1 MASPTDVI
9 TVELVDGTKVVLPD
23 SLELITSYV
32 LQEQGDW
39 FEDEIK
45 FLRQLIQPGDT
56 VVDIGANY
64 GVYALSLARKVGAN
78 GQVWAFEPAS
88 DTARLLSE
96 SASVNNTSWLQ
107 VVQQALSDREGTAW
121 LQMPGQAE
129 LNSLA
134 DPSSL
139 DAAAQQGSGESVAVT
154 TLDRCLE
161 TYGWTGVD
169 LLKIDAEGEEER
181 ILNGGKRFFREFSPL
196 VMFEVKAGAEL
207 NLHLVE
213 CFQSLGYESFRLIP
227 GLNTLVPFA
236 SEQGVDGFLLNLFA
250 AKPDRVA
257 SLAEAGWLL
266 EAVPPADGPETFDSG
281 PALWPQALAGQPHGR
296 RLQERWQRNAA
307 APEQAPIRAALDA
320 WCRAHDAAAPID
332 RRYASLAHCL
342 ALLQDACQ
350 PGCNPG
356 RWASLGLV
364 ALASGERLQ
373 AIHALNAFVTDLQA
387 GRSVSLD
394 EPFLLPDPAFEALD
408 PTGPLD
414 AWLEAAGL
422 SAMEQIGSYSGFYSG
437 RSSLPRLERLQ
448 ELGYLTDPIQRRWHL
463 IRQRFSLSVD
473 VQAAN
478 TSVREWFDFLGL
490 TEPVRCVD
498 VGALAL
504 TDTAEPWVRWAHEGC
519 AEVLGF
525 EPLPDACD
533 RLNRQASNSGAALR
547 YLPWALGDGAC
558 HTLHVTNSPMTS
570 SLYPPARTTVDLFP
584 ALGDLMQVV
593 QEVPL
598 QTHRLDDV
606 AEAALT
612 DFLKLDLQG
621 AELMVLEN
629 AIDVLRNVSV
639 IQCQVKFVQ
648 LYEGQPLMADVD
660 SFLRSQGFGFLRF
673 SSMKGRSF
681 KPVHKVND
689 PFSPISQILWAD
701 AVYVR
706 DFRAIEQWSIRQLQ
720 AAAFVLHEVYEA
732 FDLTTLI
739 FREIDRRRESDLV
752 SIYLSVLMSFRDDC
766 QVSSQ

>member
-1 MASPTDVI
+1 MASSTNVI
-9 TVELVDGTKVVLPD
+9 TLELVDGTKVVVPD

-45 FLRQLIQPGDT
+45 FLRELVQPGDT

-88 DTARLLSE
+88 ETAKLLRE
-96 SASVNNTSWLQ
+96 SSSVNNTTWLQ

-134 DPSSL
+134 EPSL
-139 DAAAQQGSGESVAVT
+139 METDAQQGPGESVEIT
-154 TLDRCLE
+154 TLDRCLDL
-161 TYGWTGVD
+161 YGWTGVD

-181 ILNGGKRFFREFSPL
+181 ILKGGKRFFQELSPL
-196 VMFEVKAGAEL
+196 VMFEVKAGTEL
-207 NLHLVE
+207 NLHLVD
-213 CFQSLGYESFRLIP
+213 CFQSLGYDSFRLVP
-227 GLNTLVPFA
+227 GLHALVPFA
-236 SEQGVDGFLLNLFA
+236 SEQGVDGYLLNLFA

-257 SLAEAGWLL
+257 SLVEAGWVL
-266 EAVPPADGPETFDSG
+266 EAVPPGSGPEAFDPESSI
-281 PALWPQALAGQPHGR
+281 WPQALAGQPHGH
-296 RLQERWQRNAA
+296 RLQERWQRHAA
-307 APEQAPIRAALDA
+307 APEQAPIRAALNE

-332 RRYASLAHCL
+332 RRYAALAHSL
-342 ALLQDACQ
+342 ALLKDACQ

-356 RWASLGLV
+356 RWASLGRV
-364 ALASGERLQ
+364 ALASGERLM
-373 AIHALNAFVTDLQA
+373 AIDAMNAFVKDLQS
-387 GRSVSLD
+387 GRSVNLD

-414 AWLEAAGL
+414 RWLEAAGL
-422 SAMEQIGSYSGFYSG
+422 SALEQLVSYSGFYSG
-437 RSSLPRLERLQ
+437 RSALPRLERLQ
-448 ELGYLTDPIQRRWHL
+448 ELGNRTDSIQRRWQL
-463 IRQRFSLSVD
+463 LRQRFSLSMGVE
-473 VQAAN
+473 AAS

-504 TDTAEPWVRWAHEGC
+504 TDIAEPWVRWAHEGC

-533 RLNRQASNSGAALR
+533 LLNRQASISGAALR

-558 HTLHVTNSPMTS
+558 HTLHVTNAPMTS
-570 SLYPPARTTVDLFP
+570 SLYPPARSTVDLFP
-584 ALGDLMQVV
+584 ALGDLMQVE

-612 DFLKLDLQG
+612 DFLKLDVQG

-629 AIDVLRNVSV
+629 AINVLRNVSV
-639 IQCQVKFVQ
+639 IQCEVEFVQ

-660 SFLRSQGFGFLRF
+660 TFLRSQGFGFLRF
-673 SSMKGRSF
+673 SSMMGRSF
-681 KPVHKVND
+681 MPVQKVND
-689 PFSPISQILWAD
+689 PISPISQTLWAD

-706 DFRAIEQWSIRQLQ
+706 DFRALEQWTIRQLL

-732 FDLTTLI
+732 FDLTMLI
-739 FREIDRRRESDLV
+739 LRELDRRRQGDLL
-752 SIYLSVLMSFRDDC
+752 SIYLSVLMSSRDDF
-766 QVSSQ
+766 QGSSI

>member
-1 MASPTDVI
+1 MASLTDVI
-9 TVELVDGTKVVLPD
+9 TVELVDGTRVVVPD

-45 FLRQLIQPGDT
+45 FLRQLVQPGDT
-56 VVDIGANY
+56 VVDIGANC
-64 GVYALSLARKVGAN
+64 GVYALALARKAGVS

-88 DTARLLSE
+88 ETAKLLRE
-96 SASVNNTSWLQ
+96 SASANNITWLQ
-107 VVQQALSDREGTAW
+107 VVQQALSDRQGTAW
-121 LQMPGQAE
+121 LKMPGQAE

-139 DAAAQQGSGESVAVT
+139 ESETQQGPGESVVVT
-154 TLDRCLE
+154 TLDRCLDMH
-161 TYGWTGVD
+161 GWTGVD

-181 ILNGGKRFFREFSPL
+181 ILKGGKRFFQELSPL

-227 GLNTLVPFA
+227 GLHALVPFA
-236 SEQGVDGFLLNLFA
+236 SEQGVDGYLLNLFA

-266 EAVPPADGPETFDSG
+266 EAVPPASGPVPFDSETSI
-281 PALWPQALAGQPHGR
+281 WPQVLAGQPHGR
-296 RLQERWQRNAA
+296 RLQERWQRHAA
-307 APEQAPIRAALDA
+307 EPEQAPIRTALDE

-332 RRYASLAHCL
+332 RRYAALAHSL

-356 RWASLGLV
+356 RLASLARV
-364 ALASGERLQ
+364 ALASGERMR
-373 AIHALNAFVTDLQA
+373 AIDAMNAFVTDLQS

-414 AWLEAAGL
+414 GWLEAAGL
-422 SAMEQIGSYSGFYSG
+422 SALEQIGTYSGFYSG
-437 RSSLPRLERLQ
+437 RSALPRLERLH
-448 ELGYLTDPIQRRWHL
+448 ELGYITDPIQRRWQL
-463 IRQRFSLSVD
+463 LRQRFSISLG

-478 TSVREWFDFLGL
+478 TSVREWFDFLDL
-490 TEPVRCVD
+490 TEPIRCVD

-504 TDTAEPWVRWAHEGC
+504 TDIAEPWVRWAHEGC
-519 AEVLGF
+519 AKVLGF

-533 RLNRQASNSGAALR
+533 RLNREASIRGAALR

-558 HTLHVTNSPMTS
+558 HTLHVTNAPMTS
-570 SLYPPARTTVDLFP
+570 SLYPPARSTVDLFP
-584 ALGDLMQVV
+584 ALGDLMQVE

-612 DFLKLDLQG
+612 DFLKLDVQG

-629 AIDVLRNVSV
+629 AKNVLCNVSV
-639 IQCQVKFVQ
+639 IQCEVEFLQ

-660 SFLRSQGFGFLRF
+660 AFLRSQGFAFLRF
-673 SSMKGRSF
+673 SSMMGRSF
-681 KPVHKVND
+681 KPVQKVND

-706 DFRAIEQWSIRQLQ
+706 DFRVLEQWTIRQLQ
-720 AAAFVLHEVYEA
+720 AAAFLLHEVYEA

-739 FREIDRRRESDLV
+739 LRELDRRRQSDLV
-752 SIYLSVLMSFRDDC
+752 SIYLSVLMTLRDDL
-766 QVSSQ
+766 QVSSV